1 MGIIQKQGIRD
12 SFVTYI
18 GVALGAA
25 NTLFVYPYFLKQ
37 EELGL
42 FQFIVSSGIL
52 ISLFVVFGAQD
63 LATRYF
69 PIFKH
74 DEGRHRG
81 FLPLLL
87 LLPVFGILLVLV
99 ALGIGYDAFLE
110 YLQDKDPLIQKYWFW
125 VLPTAFFF
133 GLNHVL
139 VNYTKNFFRIVV
151 PTIIESIFVKL
162 ITAGL
167 SLALFY
173 AWISL
178 GGFAMGITLVYGAV
192 SIGLSA
198 YLIYLGQWNLR
209 PDWSFLRPN
218 LAWEMARFGFFSML
232 GGFSAGFLTWLDRV
246 MLSLLIENEALK
258 AVGIFSIAA
267 YMSSVIDIPRRSLE
281 KISAP
286 IVADAF
292 QRQDIPHIEML
303 YRKSSINQLIIGIL
317 FFLLI
322 WLNIQDL
329 FAMMPNGERYV
340 SGLPIVFILGITS
353 LVSMACGLSHQ
364 VLVYSPYYQINFYM
378 LLMLALLNIV
388 LNYLMIRTFGWG
400 IEGAALATLISSILY
415 NGIKVMIVYHHYK
428 IQPFSRATAMVLL
441 LAGLIFWLMSMV
453 QFTWFPIVNIA
464 LKSVMIALLFVIP
477 VLYARLSP
485 DLNTL
490 WDSFRRR
497 LGF

>member
-1 MGIIQKQGIRD
+1 MGIILRQGIRD
-12 SFVTYI
+12 GIATYI
-18 GVALGAA
+18 AVALGAV
-25 NTLFVYPYFLKQ
+25 NTLFIYPYFLK
-37 EELGL
+37 EEEFGL
-42 FQFIVSSGIL
+42 FQFIVSSGMI

-69 PIFKH
+69 PVFKR

-87 LLPVFGILLVLV
+87 LVPVCGMLLVLI
-99 ALGIGYDAFLE
+99 ALGLGYDSLIQYLE
-110 YLQDKDPLIQKYWFW
+110 HKDPLIQKYWFW

-151 PTIIESIFVKL
+151 PTIIDGIFVKVV
-162 ITAGL
+162 TASL

-173 AWISL
+173 AWINL
-178 GGFAMGITLVYGAV
+178 GEFAAGIALVYGGV

-198 YLIYLGQWNLR
+198 YLIYLQQWSIR
-209 PDWSFLRPN
+209 PDWSFLRPD
-218 LAWEMARFGFFSML
+218 LAREMLRFAFFSML

-246 MLSLLIENEALK
+246 MLSLLVEDQALK

-267 YMSSVIDIPRRSLE
+267 YMSSVIEIPRRSLE

-322 WLNIQDL
+322 WLNIHDL
-329 FAMMPNGERYV
+329 FALMPNGERYV
-340 SGLPIVFILGITS
+340 RGLPIVFILGITS

-378 LLMLALLNIV
+378 LLMLAV
-388 LNYLMIRTFGWG
+388 LNVILNYVMIAVMGLG
-400 IEGAALATLISSILY
+400 INGAAIATLISSTLY
-415 NGIKVMIVYHHYK
+415 NGVKVMIVYNRFK
-428 IQPFSRATAMVLL
+428 IQPFSRATAIVLL
-441 LAGLIFWLMSMV
+441 LAGLVFGLMSMV
-453 QFTWFPIVNIA
+453 QFTWFPMVNIA
-464 LKSVMIALLFVIP
+464 LKSVMIASLFVIP

-485 DLNTL
+485 DLNVL

-497 LGF
+497 LRF